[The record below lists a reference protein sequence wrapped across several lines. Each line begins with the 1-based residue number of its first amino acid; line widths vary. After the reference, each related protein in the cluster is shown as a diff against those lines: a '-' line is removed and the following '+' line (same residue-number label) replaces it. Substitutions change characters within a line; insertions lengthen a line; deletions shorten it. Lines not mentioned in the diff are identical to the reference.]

1 MDKGRL
7 HLIPNLLSDVE
18 PESSFPPQVKKLAL
32 ELKYYVVENVKFSRR
47 LLKKLDRSVDIDSM
61 DIQEL
66 PRKNEVVDLS
76 NLLAPAL
83 IGHDIGLMTDAGCPA
98 VADPGSQVVRLAHE
112 KGIRVIPHTGP
123 SSILLTVM
131 ASGMNGQAFTFNG
144 YLPKDRKDRMV
155 ALRKFEDLATKK
167 GITQIFMD
175 TPYRNDNVIEDILNV
190 CRADTRLCIA
200 SDITGDHEDIRSM
213 SITYWKK
220 KKKSY
225 QKIPVMFALGS

>member
-66 PRKNEVVDLS
+66 PHKNEVVDLS

>member
-83 IGHDIGLMTDAGCPA
+83 NGHDIGLMTDAGCPA